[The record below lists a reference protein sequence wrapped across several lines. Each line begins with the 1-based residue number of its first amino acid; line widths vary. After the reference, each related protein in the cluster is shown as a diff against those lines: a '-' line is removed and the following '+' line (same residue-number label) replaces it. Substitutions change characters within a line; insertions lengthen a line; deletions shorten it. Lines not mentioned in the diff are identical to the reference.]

1 MAKIHGIQHVGVA
14 VSDMN
19 RTLPLYRKWFG
30 MKVPFFDS
38 VQAAPLMTVFT
49 RNEVLKGRVW

>member
-1 MAKIHGIQHVGVA
+1 MAKIHGIQHIGVA

-30 MKVPFFDS
+30 MNIPFFDS
-38 VQAAPLMTVFT
+38 VQAAPLIDRKSV
-49 RNEVLKGRVW
+49 V